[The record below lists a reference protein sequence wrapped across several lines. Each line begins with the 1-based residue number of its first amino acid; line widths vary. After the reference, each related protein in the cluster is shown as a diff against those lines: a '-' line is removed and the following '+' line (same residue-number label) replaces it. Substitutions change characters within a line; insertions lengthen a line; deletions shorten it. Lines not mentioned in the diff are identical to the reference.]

1 LTAAWPTFKGR
12 DTFEILKPHEK
23 RVPGSEKK
31 SRREFNI
38 LVKDSKEKAGKI
50 RADIKLASP
59 GRLAELKA
67 LKAEKD
73 SAEAEA
79 EAKAELLKHNK
90 VTEDEMA
97 KNTKAPNPP
106 DRGGD

>member
-12 DTFEILKPHEK
+12 DTCEILKPHEK

-31 SRREFNI
+31 SCREFNN

-67 LKAEKD
+67 LKAAKD
-73 SAEAEA
+73 RTEA
-79 EAKAELLKHNK
+79 EAKAKILKNNK

>member
-1 LTAAWPTFKGR
+1 MTESQFYN
-12 DTFEILKPHEK
+12 
-23 RVPGSEKK
+23 RVKE
-31 SRREFNI
+31 
-38 LVKDSKEKAGKI
+38 SKEYVRDKI
-50 RADIKLASP
+50 RPDIKLASP

-67 LKAEKD
+67 LKAAKD

-79 EAKAELLKHNK
+79 KAKILKNNK

>member
-1 LTAAWPTFKGR
+1 MTESQFYN
-12 DTFEILKPHEK
+12 
-23 RVPGSEKK
+23 RVKK
-31 SRREFNI
+31 
-38 LVKDSKEKAGKI
+38 SKEKAGKI

-73 SAEAEA
+73 RTEA
-79 EAKAELLKHNK
+79 EAKAKILKNNK

>member
-1 LTAAWPTFKGR
+1 MTAAWPKIGKP
-12 DTFEILKPHEK
+12 DTFDVKKRGEK
-23 RVPGSEKK
+23 NDKMTESQFYNK
-31 SRREFNI
+31 
-38 LVKDSKEKAGKI
+38 VKDSKEKAGKI

-73 SAEAEA
+73 RAEA
-79 EAKAELLKHNK
+79 EAKAKILKNNK

>member
-1 LTAAWPTFKGR
+1 MTAAWPTFKGR
-12 DTFEILKPHEK
+12 DTVELLNKGEK
-23 RVPGSEKK
+23 RVPGSEKI
-31 SRREFNI
+31 SRSEFYNK
-38 LVKDSKEKAGKI
+38 VKDSKEKAGKI

-67 LKAEKD
+67 LKAAKD
-73 SAEAEA
+73 RTEA
-79 EAKAELLKHNK
+79 EAKAKILKNNK

>member
-1 LTAAWPTFKGR
+1 MTESQFYN
-12 DTFEILKPHEK
+12 
-23 RVPGSEKK
+23 RVKE
-31 SRREFNI
+31 
-38 LVKDSKEKAGKI
+38 SKEKAGKI

-79 EAKAELLKHNK
+79 KAELLKHNK